1 MPIVET
7 KYFDYGRKEVE
18 YLAVT
23 DPVLGTAMTMLG
35 SVEREVIPDLF
46 AVLVYAI
53 VGQLV
58 SVRSAKTV
66 WMDM

>member
-23 DPVLGTAMTMLG
+23 DPVLGTAMAMLG